1 MQEIVIDTIQKLIFS
16 SLVAAVFAPIMI
28 YLLYKT
34 NQVVEYK
41 KSKLGGGVSEN
52 DTNEV
57 FNNLMV
63 GKTGTPNIGGVLV
76 WVVVTAMVF
85 LLIERTSVINAF
97 LVGFILFGLWGFI
110 DVVLTNKMK
119 KDEKFRILQEKFG
132 MRMVRFW
139 TSALI
144 SILAF
149 WLLYQTKTI
158 ENIDLGVFSLSFSL
172 FTVIVLGI
180 IGHFAVYSAE
190 ITDGLDGLM
199 IGIFG
204 IIFTGMGA
212 LLLIQGQ
219 YEWLP
224 IIGIILG
231 VIIVDLYFNIP
242 PARFF
247 NGGPGAMTLGFGIFY
262 IGVVTGNIIPYFI
275 ISALTWFIMS
285 TSMIQIISMR
295 FFKKRVFKIAP
306 IHHHFQAIGWP
317 NPKITMRF
325 WLITMCT
332 AILGVYIGLVL

>member
-1 MQEIVIDTIQKLIFS
+1 MQDIVIETIEKLTIS
-16 SLVAAVFAPIMI
+16 ALAAAVFAPIMI
-28 YLLYKT
+28 NLLYRT

-41 KSKLGGGVSEN
+41 KSRLGGGVSEK
-52 DTNEV
+52 DTNDV
-57 FNNLMV
+57 FNSIMT
-63 GKTGTPNIGGVLV
+63 GKSGTPNIGGMMV
-76 WVVVTAMVF
+76 WVVVTIMVF
-85 LLIERTSVINAF
+85 LLIERTSVIEAF

-119 KDEKFRILQEKFG
+119 KDEKFRITQEKFG

-149 WLLYQTKTI
+149 WILYKTGTL
-158 ENIDLGVFSLSFSL
+158 EEIDLGIISLSFSAVMVL
-172 FTVIVLGI
+172 VLGI
-180 IGHFAVYSAE
+180 VGHFAVYSAE

-199 IGIFG
+199 IGIFS
-204 IIFTGMGA
+204 IIFTGLGA

-224 IIGIILG
+224 IIGIIVG
-231 VIIVDLYFNIP
+231 VSLVDLYFNIP

-247 NGGPGAMTLGFGIFY
+247 NGGPGAMTLGFGAFF

-275 ISALTWFIMS
+275 ISSLTWFIMS
-285 TSMIQIISMR
+285 TSMVQIISMR

-317 NPKITMRF
+317 NHKITMRF
-325 WLITMCT
+325 WLITMCV
-332 AILGVYIGLVL
+332 AIIGIYVGLVI